1 MKKKHLWWSFI
12 IWSFILIISFIWNY
26 YLVESSNSKLVLNK
40 SRAFFEQILITR
52 AWSAEHGG
60 VYVPITPTTQPN
72 QYLEDSLRDVVTTN
86 GLRLTKINPAYMT
99 RQIAETNELKNDLQ
113 FHITSLNPIRP
124 ANKADAWETKSLKMY
139 EKGVFENIELI
150 TDDSA
155 SQYRYM
161 APLIT
166 EKSCLKCHSKQGYK
180 YGDIRGGISIS
191 FPNKEFTD
199 SVNKQ
204 IFSLGFIHL
213 IILIL
218 GMIGLWVYYRMA
230 NKYLLIIESR
240 NNELAQINATK
251 DRFFSIIGH
260 DLKAPFN
267 SILGFSEILIEQI
280 NNKNDD
286 SIEKY
291 AKIIHDSSE
300 RAFLLLGNLLEWSQT
315 QTGKMQFNPKSFNLI
330 TEVNAV
336 KELLNEMALQK
347 SITIEIEIQE
357 NLMVFA
363 DKEMINTVLRNLVS
377 NAIKF
382 TQTSGRIT
390 ISAKKIKNDLIVN
403 ITDNGIGMP
412 KEHIVKLFT
421 VSDNYST
428 PGTQNEKGT
437 GLGLILCK
445 EFVEKNNG
453 KIWVESIV
461 GNGSSFYF
469 SLPTTN
475 ENE

>member
-124 ANKADAWETKSLKMY
+124 ANKADAWETKSLKMF